1 MGCGLGINCGL
12 YLGGGAAN
20 ASGVQ
25 SECAYPAAVDPNS
38 SFQLPLGKRDSLDAL
53 GKKVYDDIVGPDT
66 R

>member
-12 YLGGGAAN
+12 YLN